1 MGGLIRKD
9 FQYKKVK
16 NFLNNSE
23 IELLRNYT
31 IMKHR
36 NNTNNFDEVQSKT
49 FDTYFYGDPITDSL
63 MLAKL
68 KLMEQETGLI
78 LLPTY
83 SFWRMYSYS
92 ADLKEHKDRDA
103 CEISVT
109 VMIGGDGTPWPIY
122 MGDTPID
129 MEPGDACIYLGC
141 ELNHSRKEFEG
152 DWHSQ
157 AFLHYVDANGP
168 KAKEKFDR
176 RPFLI

>member
-1 MGGLIRKD
+1 MGDIIRKD
-9 FQYKKVK
+9 FQYKKIK

-23 IELLRNYT
+23 IELLKNYT
-31 IMKHR
+31 IIKHR
-36 NNTNNFDEVQSKT
+36 NNTENFDAIQSKT
-49 FDTYFYGDPITDSL
+49 LDTYFYLDPMTDSL
-63 MLAKL
+63 MLSKL

-78 LLPTY
+78 LFPTY
-83 SFWRMYSYS
+83 SFWRMYSHL
-92 ADLKEHKDRDA
+92 ADLREHKDRDA

-109 VMIGGDGTPWPIY
+109 VMIGSDGTPWPIY
-122 MGDTPID
+122 MGDTPIH

-152 DWHSQ
+152 DWHAQ

-176 RPFLI
+176 RRFII

>member
-1 MGGLIRKD
+1 MGDIIRKD
-9 FQYKKVK
+9 FQYKKIK
-16 NFLNNSE
+16 NFLHNSE
-23 IELLRNYT
+23 IELLKNYT

-36 NNTNNFDEVQSKT
+36 SNTENFDTKQSKT
-49 FDTYFYGDPITDSL
+49 LDTYFYGDPMTDSL
-63 MLAKL
+63 MLTKL
-68 KLMEQETGLI
+68 NLMEQETGLK

-83 SFWRMYSYS
+83 SFWRMYTYA

-109 VMIGGDGTPWPIY
+109 VMIGSDGTSWPIY

-168 KAKEKFDR
+168 KAKEKFDGR
-176 RPFLI
+176 AFLV